1 MKWLFKKKR
10 PTEAGRQTKDA
21 IFSAVKIYVKLNIEQ
36 ANVK

>member
-21 IFSAVKIYVKLNIEQ
+21 IFSAVKICVKLNIEQ

>member
-1 MKWLFKKKR
+1 VKWLFKKKR

-21 IFSAVKIYVKLNIEQ
+21 IFSAVKVNTKLNIGQ